1 MSSLSKIVITGKV
14 VRNPEKR
21 FTSNNLPITSF
32 TINIGAENEEK
43 LVKVLAMGK
52 LAETTAETVKKGTGI
67 VVEGRLQTATV
78 KTESGADKKIVE
90 INAQGIEVIGTSEGS
105 QESSGSPA
113 SDTTDFDFTE
123 DAGNDELIGEDEI
136 PF

>member
-43 LVKVLAMGK
+43 LVRVFALGK
-52 LAETTAETVKKGTGI
+52 LGETAANTVQKDQGI

-78 KTESGADKKIVE
+78 KTETGVEKKTVE
-90 INAQGIEVIGTSEGS
+90 INAQGIEIIGASSSQGS
-105 QESSGSPA
+105 TDEAESSA
-113 SDTTDFDFTE
+113 TDFDFSE
-123 DAGNDELIGEDEI
+123 DESVDELIGEDEI